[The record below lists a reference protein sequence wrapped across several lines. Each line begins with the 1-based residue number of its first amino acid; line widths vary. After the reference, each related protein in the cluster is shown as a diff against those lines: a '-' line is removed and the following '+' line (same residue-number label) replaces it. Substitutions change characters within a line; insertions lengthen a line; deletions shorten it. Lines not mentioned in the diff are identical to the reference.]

1 MKTTTTTPERTQ
13 LDPDELT
20 LSFCYADH
28 DRAARR
34 PIRYYDDGYGPLWIL
49 RDTCGI
55 VGIVRC
61 QTYEDAYEI
70 AGDEFRTPIAPEDI
84 PEAYGA
90 YDHLRDY
97 LVSQGHEDTYDL
109 RDFANRYAPIYF
121 DIVKA
126 NDNCPE
132 LIEGY
137 EYQSNATGTGIVA
150 VDLDGEALDP
160 LTPEL
165 CERLDIEMLVTL
177 HKVTK

>member
-1 MKTTTTTPERTQ
+1 MKTTTTTPDKTQ

-20 LSFCYADH
+20 LSFQERTGH
-28 DRAARR
+28 

-55 VGIVRC
+55 IGIIR
-61 QTYEDAYEI
+61 TRNESEAYEI

-97 LVSQGHEDTYDL
+97 LVSQGHEDNYDL
-109 RDFANRYAPIYF
+109 SEFCTRYAPAYF
-121 DIVKA
+121 AVVA
-126 NDNCPE
+126 AGDNCPE
-132 LIEGY
+132 LTEGY
-137 EYQSNATGTGIVA
+137 EYQSNAKGTGIVP
-150 VDLDGEALDP
+150 VDLNGEALDP

-165 CERLDIEMLVTL
+165 CEHLEIEMQITL
-177 HKVTK
+177 HKQPKQKA